1 MAELV
6 VLAGMIVLV
15 GMMGAGKTTV
25 GRQVADRLGWP
36 LVDTDEVVAARTGAT
51 PAQLFGERGEAAF
64 RAEES
69 AALDEV
75 LRSVRTG
82 AGPVVVATGG
92 GVVVAEANRQA
103 LAAAV
108 ADPVC
113 AAAVVWLR
121 AAPGTLAARVGTG
134 EGRPLLA
141 GSPSAALTT
150 LAAERAGLY
159 EAVATAVVDVDDLAA
174 EQAADRVLAAA
185 GTSPG
190 AA

>member
-25 GRQVADRLGWP
+25 GHQVADRLGWP

-108 ADPVC
+108 
-113 AAAVVWLR
+113 VWLR

-185 GTSPG
+185 STSPG